1 MDKLNLFRIYPHYS
15 PFLSMKPKGVSAVS
29 MLWRRDTWTQHYISW
44 SMQWFAAV
52 VVCVCHTN
60 TTVCYLYRYYHPSNE
75 QCSSVYIHPSMISN
89 DVHYETI
96 DHEYNFE
103 AFVASSKWGGALPS
117 LPPLLACLLLCL
129 RRVGGGHVDRV
140 RDWGW
145 LIGLLTCGVD
155 CVGIVTGTDGSYTRN
170 RVTPHGR

>member
-1 MDKLNLFRIYPHYS
+1 MILYFMDKLNLFRIYPHYS
-15 PFLSMKPKGVSAVS
+15 PFLSVKPKGVSAVS

-89 DVHYETI
+89 DIHYETI

-129 RRVGGGHVDRV
+129 RRVGGRWLCGSREGLGVVDWVIDV
-140 RDWGW
+140 R
-145 LIGLLTCGVD
+145 
-155 CVGIVTGTDGSYTRN
+155 S
-170 RVTPHGR
+170 